1 MGSSAVKLKENAVT
15 EPRKARIATVSLAGC
30 FGCHMAI
37 LDIDERLIDLMK
49 LVEFDRSPLT
59 DKKTFTTRCDIGII
73 EGGCCNEENVHVLR
87 DFRRNC
93 DVLIAIGQCA
103 IMGGL
108 PAMRNA
114 IMHSDAPLREC
125 LEEAYITGKY
135 IRNTTHNIPNDP
147 ALPLLLDEVYP
158 CSDVVEI
165 DYQIP
170 GCAPEGDIIIDTL
183 VSLLQGKFQGFARDS
198 IKFD

>member
-1 MGSSAVKLKENAVT
+1 MSEL
-15 EPRKARIATVSLAGC
+15 PKARIATASLAGC

-37 LDIDERLIDLMK
+37 LDIDERLIELMK
-49 LVEFDRSPLT
+49 LVDVDRSPLT
-59 DKKTFTTRCDIGII
+59 DKKQFTQRCDIGII
-73 EGGCCNEENVHVLR
+73 EGGCCNEENVHVLY

-93 DVLIAIGQCA
+93 DVLVALGQCA

-125 LEEAYITGKY
+125 LDEAYITGKY
-135 IRNTTHNIPNDP
+135 IRNTTHQVPNDP

-158 CSDVVEI
+158 CSQVVEI

-170 GCAPEGDIIIDTL
+170 GCAPSGDIIFDTL
-183 VSLLQGKFQGFARDS
+183 AKLLTGRFRGFEREM

>member
-1 MGSSAVKLKENAVT
+1 MT
-15 EPRKARIATVSLAGC
+15 ELRRARVATASLAGC

-37 LDIDERLIDLMK
+37 LDMDERLIDLMAR
-49 LVEFDRSPLT
+49 VEIDRSPLT
-59 DKKTFTTRCDIGII
+59 DKKRFTRRCDIGII
-73 EGGCCNEENVHVLR
+73 EGGCCNEENVHVLQ

-114 IMHSDAPLREC
+114 IMHSEEPLREC
-125 LEEAYITGKY
+125 LEEAFITGRY

-158 CSDVVEI
+158 CSAVVEI
-165 DYQIP
+165 DHTIP
-170 GCAPEGDIIIDTL
+170 GCAPDGGLIHDTL
-183 VSLLQGKFQGFARDS
+183 VKLLDGRFRGFERER
-198 IKFD
+198 IRFD

>member
-1 MGSSAVKLKENAVT
+1 MSERSQVEL
-15 EPRKARIATVSLAGC
+15 PKARIATASLAGC

-37 LDIDERLIDLMK
+37 LDVDERLIDLMK
-49 LVEFDRSPLT
+49 LVEVDRSPLT
-59 DKKTFTTRCDIGII
+59 DKKRFTKRCDIGII
-73 EGGCCNEENVHVLR
+73 EGGCCNEENVHVLQ

-93 DVLIAIGQCA
+93 DVLIALGQCA

-114 IMHSDAPLREC
+114 IMHSDEPLREC
-125 LEEAYITGKY
+125 LDEAYITGRY
-135 IRNTTHNIPNDP
+135 IRNTTHNVPNDP

-158 CSDVVEI
+158 CAQVVEI

-170 GCAPEGDIIIDTL
+170 GCAPEGDIIFDTL
-183 VSLLQGKFQGFARDS
+183 SKLLTGKFRGFEREM

>member
-1 MGSSAVKLKENAVT
+1 
-15 EPRKARIATVSLAGC
+15 
-30 FGCHMAI
+30 MAI
-37 LDIDERLIDLMK
+37 LDIDERLIELMK
-49 LVEFDRSPLT
+49 LVEVDRSPLT
-59 DKKTFTTRCDIGII
+59 DIKRFTRRCDIGII
-73 EGGCCNEENVHVLR
+73 EGGCANEENVHVLR

-125 LEEAYITGKY
+125 LEEAFLTGRY
-135 IRNTTHNIPNDP
+135 IRNTTHQVPNDP

-158 CSDVVEI
+158 CSEVVEI
-165 DYQIP
+165 DYNIP
-170 GCAPEGDIIIDTL
+170 GCAPSGDIIYETL
-183 VSLLQGKFQGFARDS
+183 AGLLAGKFSGFERHR
-198 IKFD
+198 IRFD

>member
-1 MGSSAVKLKENAVT
+1 MPEL
-15 EPRKARIATVSLAGC
+15 RKARIATASLAGC

-37 LDIDERLIDLMK
+37 LDIDERLIGLMQ
-49 LVEFDRSPLT
+49 LVEFDRSPVN
-59 DKKTFTTRCDIGII
+59 DIKKFTGRCDIGII

-87 DFRRNC
+87 DFRKNC
-93 DVLIAIGQCA
+93 DVLIALGQCA

-114 IMHSDAPLREC
+114 VMHSENPLLEC

-135 IRNTTHNIPNDP
+135 IRNATHQIPNDP
-147 ALPLLLDEVYP
+147 ALPLVLDKVYP
-158 CSDVVEI
+158 LSEVVEI
-165 DYQIP
+165 DYNIP
-170 GCAPEGDIIIDTL
+170 GCAPSGDIIYNTL
-183 VSLLQGKFQGFARDS
+183 ANLLAGKFRGFEREL

>member
-1 MGSSAVKLKENAVT
+1 MSEL
-15 EPRKARIATVSLAGC
+15 RKARIATTSLAGC

-37 LDIDERLIDLMK
+37 LDIDERLIELMK
-49 LVEFDRSPLT
+49 LVDFDRSPLT
-59 DKKTFTTRCDIGII
+59 DIKKFTQRCDIGII
-73 EGGCCNEENVHVLR
+73 EGGCCNEENVHVLQ

-114 IMHSDAPLREC
+114 IMHSETPLRDC

-158 CSDVVEI
+158 CSEVVEI
-165 DYQIP
+165 DYEIP
-170 GCAPEGDIIIDTL
+170 GCAPTGDIIFNTL
-183 VSLLQGKFQGFARDS
+183 AGLLTGKFHGFDREM

>member
-1 MGSSAVKLKENAVT
+1 MAEL
-15 EPRKARIATVSLAGC
+15 RKARIATASLAGC

-37 LDIDERLIDLMK
+37 LDIDERLMELMK
-49 LVEFDRSPLT
+49 LVEVDRSPLT
-59 DKKTFTTRCDIGII
+59 DIKRFTKRCDIGII

-93 DVLIAIGQCA
+93 DVLISIGQCA

-125 LEEAYITGKY
+125 LEEAYITGRY
-135 IRNTTHNIPNDP
+135 IRNTTHDIPNDP

-170 GCAPEGDIIIDTL
+170 GCAPTGDVIYETL
-183 VSLLQGKFQGFARDS
+183 AGLLAGTFHGFARMH